1 MNQKL
6 PSAIKQAIE
15 SGEAILFLGS
25 GASFDALLGG
35 VKKRIYANT
44 LRDLLSDK
52 FLDGA
57 HKENNLMTVADY
69 CRAESSLLK
78 VQKFINETFRDLYP
92 ANFHEIIPTFRWRA
106 IVTTNYDLV
115 VERAYENC
123 KSPLQKLVPVSKDG
137 ELQDALEQQNTVPY
151 IKIHGSIQNYADVS
165 VPLVLDSNEYSKFKT
180 GRQSIVKAFAEWA
193 TQSPIIFCGYSLSD
207 ENIKEILFD
216 IGDASQLRDA
226 YLYVDVAF
234 SDIQTRYWQS
244 RRIFPFAA
252 TFESF
257 LKDIDSTIPLSNRI
271 LSTAFKNTSSISKWI
286 PSHVSPTPELQDYLN
301 TELLHILPEVPP
313 STALDP
319 KKFYSGLDNSF
330 LPIYAD
336 LDVKR
341 DLMPKVLNDAV
352 IDTLEST
359 KPKLFFLK
367 GYAGCGKSV
376 LIRRI
381 ALETSKLLDKPLV
394 LWIGEGTVI
403 RDSLI
408 FELQRLVDSRIY
420 LFIDDG
426 IEHHESLARF
436 VEQVFR
442 LDLPITIMAC
452 ARTNE
457 LNIYGKD
464 LFGKITRDFELADL
478 EDKEVLDLLK
488 KLSFYKVLGPLEQYS
503 DSERKLFIDKFYGQQ
518 LLVALHEITFGDS
531 FEDIIVSEFEKIQPR
546 EAQQLYLDICTLHQ
560 SGVSVRAGL
569 LSRVS
574 GKKIAELNEYL
585 EGPLARVMRT
595 YYDSYFRDFVYKS
608 RHSEISKMVFAL
620 AIRAPEARAEQLIR
634 IISKIDLEYSS
645 DKKAFFELV
654 KGRYLADLFEKKEL
668 ALSVFEAAERSGAPQ
683 SFLLHQRAIL
693 ELNHRTGNIEI
704 AADYLKRAEIA
715 NKNSG
720 YRDGAIQHTKAN
732 LLRKK
737 GQVATSLIERERHR
751 SDARAILT
759 TQLNRKDNSYP
770 QHLLGQILL
779 DELKDNFRLFDGN
792 DQQGLHEAAIMRV
805 TSELTRLIDDTIK
818 KDPADAQM
826 TLLRSDF
833 LKVMGKQPKAIEVL
847 ERFHKS
853 TPENSAITRVL
864 GEALY
869 AANKIDEGI
878 TVLRE
883 AVLASPSDKLASL
896 SLAKML
902 IKKDED
908 ANSETILSFLRR
920 SFSDGDSHYDAR
932 LLYARCNLLY
942 GDLKRGK
949 DEFFLLKKAFIENK
963 ERRQYP
969 VCEHDGKEKTYSG
982 KISMKQSGHGYISSS
997 ELRFNA
1003 HLGKKG
1009 LNSTE
1014 WHSLSVGDTVQ
1025 FTISFNF
1032 HGPVATLL
1040 QNRSSEIEE
1049 NASELSSV

>member
-1 MNQKL
+1 MSQKL
-6 PSAIKQAIE
+6 PSAIKTAIE

-35 VKKRIYANT
+35 VKKRFYGNT
-44 LRDLLSDK
+44 LRDLLCDK
-52 FLDGA
+52 FLDGT

-78 VQKFINETFRDLYP
+78 VQKFVFETFRDLSP
-92 ANFHEIIPTFRWRA
+92 AKFHEIIPTFRWRA

-115 VERAYENC
+115 IERAYENC
-123 KSPLQKLVPVSKDG
+123 KTALQKLVPVTRDG

-151 IKIHGSIQNYADVS
+151 IKIHGSIQNHADVN
-165 VPLVLDSNEYSKFKT
+165 VPLVLDSNEYSKFKS
-180 GRQSIVKAFAEWA
+180 GRQNIVKAFAEWA

-207 ENIKEILFD
+207 ENIKDILFD

-252 TFESF
+252 TFEEF
-257 LKDIDSTIPLSNRI
+257 LKEIDSTIPDSSRI
-271 LSTAFKNTSSISKWI
+271 LSAAFRQTSSISKWI
-286 PSHVSPTPELQDYLN
+286 PSHLTPSSELQDYLSA
-301 TELLHILPEVPP
+301 ELFHLLPEAPP
-313 STALDP
+313 STALEP
-319 KKFYSGLDNSF
+319 KKFYAGLDTSF

-336 LDVKR
+336 LDIKR
-341 DLMPKVLNDAV
+341 DLMAKILNDAV

-376 LIRRI
+376 LIRRV

-403 RDSLI
+403 RDDLI
-408 FELQRLVDSRIY
+408 FELQRLVASRIY

-426 IEHHESLARF
+426 IEHHESLIKL
-436 VEQVFR
+436 VEKVFK

-457 LNIYGKD
+457 LNIYGKE
-464 LFGKITRDFELADL
+464 LLGKITRDFELEDL
-478 EDKEVLDLLK
+478 EDKEVFELLK

-503 DSERKLFIDKFYGQQ
+503 ESERKLFIDKFYGQQ

-574 GKKIAELNEYL
+574 GKKISELNDYL
-585 EGPLARVMRT
+585 EGPLARVMRS
-595 YYDSYFRDFVYKS
+595 YYDSYFRDYVFKS

-668 ALSVFEAAERSGAPQ
+668 ALSVFEAAERMGAPQ

-693 ELNHRTGNIEI
+693 ELNHRTGNIDI
-704 AADYLKRAEIA
+704 AAEFLKKAEVA
-715 NKNSG
+715 NQNNG
-720 YRDGAIQHTKAN
+720 YRDSAIQHTKAN

-737 GQVATSLIERERHR
+737 GQAASSSIERERHR
-751 SDARAILT
+751 SDARAILA
-759 TQLNRKDNSYP
+759 TQLNRKDSSYP

-779 DELKDNFRLFDGN
+779 DELKDSFKIYDVT
-792 DQQGLHEAAIMRV
+792 DQPDLHEVAIMRV
-805 TSELTRLIDDTIK
+805 TAELTRLIDETIR
-818 KDPADAQM
+818 KDPGDAQM
-826 TLLRSDF
+826 TLLRSEF

-869 AANKIDEGI
+869 SANKLDEGI
-878 TVLRE
+878 AVLRE

-908 ANSETILSFLRR
+908 ENSEAILSFLRR

-949 DEFFLLKKAFIENK
+949 DEFALLKKAFIENK
-963 ERRQYP
+963 DRRQYP
-969 VCEHDGKEKTYSG
+969 VCERNGKERIFVG
-982 KISMKQSGHGYISSS
+982 KIAMKQSGHGYVSST
-997 ELRFNA
+997 ELRFNS
-1003 HLGKKG
+1003 HFGKKG
-1009 LNSTE
+1009 LTSSDWN
-1014 WHSLSVGDTVQ
+1014 SLSPGDIVT
-1025 FTISFNF
+1025 FIISFNF
-1032 HGPVATLL
+1032 HGPVATFI
-1040 QNRSSEIEE
+1040 QNKSFDAE
-1049 NASELSSV
+1049 NIQDYIV